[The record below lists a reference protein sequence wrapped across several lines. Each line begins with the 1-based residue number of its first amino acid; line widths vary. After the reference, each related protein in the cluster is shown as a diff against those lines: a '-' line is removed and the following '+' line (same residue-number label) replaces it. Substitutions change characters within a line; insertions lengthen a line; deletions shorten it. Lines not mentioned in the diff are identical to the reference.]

1 MNSCLLN
8 TLVIEKMFSFHYAFL
23 MNKSLKLL
31 LFPLSLLTLVSCG
44 TETSSSSSSSSSSN
58 ILGGQT
64 LNDVLDYF
72 DQSLSANASYKY
84 FEGSKTPGAT
94 TIFTEKGCFTTYRN
108 FTNLTSNGL
117 ITIDST
123 LASSKGVEAG
133 VYQWTKDSET
143 KALTLGDKVGEGTY
157 QEVFHNPKEIKENKS
172 SYIHNLRYET
182 ECEKTD
188 SKAEVKFTDAE
199 KAAKNGNF
207 TLNKI
212 FKDEESEKLLINFAK
227 SLGVYEIIDKTE
239 GMELNYAN
247 IYFGPITASLSVT
260 FYSQYKGGYSSFET
274 TVTVNQFGTAKINEL
289 TSYIGA

>member
-1 MNSCLLN
+1 
-8 TLVIEKMFSFHYAFL
+8 

-44 TETSSSSSSSSSSN
+44 KEVSSSSSSSSSDV
-58 ILGGQT
+58 LGGQT

-72 DQSLSANASYKY
+72 DQSLSANATYKY

-94 TIFTEKGCFTTYRN
+94 TIFMEKGCFTTYRN
-108 FTNLTSNGL
+108 FENLTSSGL
-117 ITIDST
+117 ITVDST

-133 VYQWTKDSET
+133 VYRWTKNSET
-143 KALTLGDKVGEGTY
+143 KALDLGEKVGEGTY
-157 QEVFHNPKEIKENKS
+157 QEIYHNPKEIKENKTN
-172 SYIHNLRYET
+172 YIHNLHHET
-182 ECEKTD
+182 ESEKTD
-188 SKAEVKFTDAE
+188 SKAEVKLTDTE
-199 KAAKNGNF
+199 KAAKSGYF

-212 FKDEESEKLLINFAK
+212 FKDEESEKLLVSFAK

-274 TVTVNQFGTAKINEL
+274 TVTVSQFGTAKINEL
-289 TSYIGA
+289 NSYIGA